1 MLKVFS
7 FIILPPAKRTTHP
20 TRDINNL
27 NTPRHPPNLKWFM
40 FGTMNE
46 IDFRQLRRQERRNAR
61 ARITQPVS
69 NKSCGNKNKPDDHED
84 RQSYEPYGTLLTQ
97 KLDESNRI
105 HPPQTQIDSVYY
117 AKHYLGDE
125 TCQEILDWLQTL
137 PEYSGQ
143 SKLSEEEESRECN
156 GKWTT
161 LKHARRKGVCK
172 RLYVHASNLLIR
184 RSALTIFHR

>member
-1 MLKVFS
+1 
-7 FIILPPAKRTTHP
+7 
-20 TRDINNL
+20 
-27 NTPRHPPNLKWFM
+27 
-40 FGTMNE
+40 MNE
-46 IDFRQLRRQERRNAR
+46 IDFRQLRHQERRNAR

-69 NKSCGNKNKPDDHED
+69 NKSCGNKNKVRDSQSDDHED
-84 RQSYEPYGTLLTQ
+84 RQSYEPYGTLLSQ

-172 RLYVHASNLLIR
+172 RLYVDASNLLIR